1 MAKSGG
7 PSFSDDPGAWFRAHQ
22 RRVSQVSTAVVVI
35 AVAGWFITSWQARKN
50 AAATAALSLARSVA
64 ESSNLAA
71 AAAQFQQ
78 IIERYSGTD
87 AANEAVIA
95 LNQVRMINGQ
105 YELAAA
111 NLREYLSSRPAA
123 RYAAPANGL
132 LGAALESSNH
142 FADAGAAYQAASTSA
157 DLGYLKADYLL
168 KAGKAY
174 ALAGKADLAS
184 AALDTVV
191 VKYRDTPLY
200 TEAAVRLAELTKG
213 ALPKGSDAI
222 TKLPQATY

>member
-1 MAKSGG
+1 MANSV
-7 PSFSDDPGAWFRAHQ
+7 PSFSEDPGAWFRAHQ
-22 RRVSQVSTAVVVI
+22 RRVTQVSSAVVIV
-35 AVAGWFITSWQARKN
+35 ALAGWFTVSWQARKN
-50 AAATAALSLARSVA
+50 AAAAAALSLARNVA
-64 ESSNLAA
+64 ESNNLAA

-87 AANEAVIA
+87 AANQAVIA

-111 NLREYLSSRPAA
+111 NLRDYLSTRPAA
-123 RYAAPANGL
+123 RYAASANGL
-132 LGAALESSNH
+132 LGAALESSGR
-142 FADAGAAYQAASTSA
+142 FADAGAAYQAASVEA
-157 DLGYLKADYLL
+157 DVGYLKADFLL
-168 KAGKAY
+168 RAGKAY
-174 ALAGKADLAS
+174 ALAGKTDMAS

-213 ALPKGSDAI
+213 ALPKGADAV